1 MLFLDWLGPGTT
13 SSRIGLLITMKRRQ
27 KTQIANPISEVVC
40 YTKCT
45 VLLEQCD
52 SFKSQICFP
61 GSNTLAKFKLT
72 AKIPQAAKCTFLM
85 MQTHLEI
92 KMKNPK
98 NMTYTFNMEFKQKFL
113 HSIVV
118 SCKQSQGTSRTHFGT
133 LSS

>member
-1 MLFLDWLGPGTT
+1 
-13 SSRIGLLITMKRRQ
+13 MKRRQ
-27 KTQIANPISEVVC
+27 KTQIANPISEVVR

-52 SFKSQICFP
+52 SVKSQICFP

-98 NMTYTFNMEFKQKFL
+98 NMTYTFHMEFKSKFCIL
-113 HSIVV
+113 LLLAAS
-118 SCKQSQGTSRTHFGT
+118 KAREPLELT
-133 LSS
+133 LGL